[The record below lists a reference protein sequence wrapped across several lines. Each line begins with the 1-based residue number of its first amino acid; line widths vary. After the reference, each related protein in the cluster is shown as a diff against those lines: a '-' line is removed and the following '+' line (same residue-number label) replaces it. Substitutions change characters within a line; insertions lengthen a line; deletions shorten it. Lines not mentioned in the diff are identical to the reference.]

1 MFRNNVPTKSERGQ
15 SLVEFG
21 VSLVI
26 LMVLLAGLV
35 DASRALFTFMAM
47 REAAQEGALYGSL
60 QPGSI
65 STIQTRTLG
74 TSNLIQSLSDELD
87 VDVTVGE
94 PICTGSAI
102 TVRVTY
108 ANFPITMPFLGTV
121 LGSQSVPISASIT
134 DTILS
139 PSCTT
144 GS

>member
-1 MFRNNVPTKSERGQ
+1 MQRNNVCTRTERGQ

-21 VSLVI
+21 FSLVI
-26 LMVLLAGLV
+26 LLVMLAGLV

-60 QPGSI
+60 QPGSV
-65 STIQTRTLG
+65 SAIQTRTLN
-74 TSNLIQSLSDELD
+74 TSNLVQGLSGELD

-94 PICTGSAI
+94 PACTGSTI

-108 ANFPITMPFLGTV
+108 SSFPISMPFLGTV
-121 LGSQSVPISASIT
+121 LGSQTVPISASVV
-134 DTILS
+134 DTILL